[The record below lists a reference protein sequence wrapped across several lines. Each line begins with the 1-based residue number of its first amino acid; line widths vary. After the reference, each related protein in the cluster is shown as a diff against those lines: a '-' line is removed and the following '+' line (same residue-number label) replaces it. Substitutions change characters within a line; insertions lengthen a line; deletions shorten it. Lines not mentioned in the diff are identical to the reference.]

1 MNEIAIIDD
10 SKLVLTALSKIL
22 KNHGFYVRSY
32 NSLQE
37 LYQAKVLAHIDAVIV
52 DYWLENNSGIE
63 LIHYLNK
70 LEPPKKNIKQVILSG
85 SDLSQVNIPESVDLI
100 IQKPW
105 GDENF
110 IENLK
115 QLLRKETK

>member
-10 SKLVLTALSKIL
+10 SQLVLTALSKIL

-70 LEPPKKNIKQVILSG
+70 LESPKKNIKQVILSG

-115 QLLRKETK
+115 KLLRKETK